1 MQIYWHGY
9 SSIRIEATQNQQEVS
24 LVTDPFESEG
34 NVRFPRTLTPDVL
47 VLSHQDRKRFYI
59 EGVQG
64 SPFIVSEPGE
74 YEIKGLFVQGI
85 QDAALDSGEKSRPV
99 LYRMVVE
106 NMSLGFLGQI
116 HRKLTDREI
125 EALGDIDILLLP
137 VGGGDVL
144 NSKLA
149 SEAIALIEPRVVVP
163 LYHDLPG
170 LKAPLEHVDQFC
182 KALGVCKRQDSNKLK
197 ISKKDLPAEDLLVA
211 VLEKA

>member
-9 SSIRIEATQNQQEVS
+9 SSIRIEATHNQQDVS
-24 LVTDPFESEG
+24 LVTDPFENEG
-34 NVRFPRTLTPDVL
+34 SVRFPRALTPDLL
-47 VLSHQDRKRFYI
+47 VLSHQNRKRFHG

-64 SPFIVSEPGE
+64 SPFVISDPGE
-74 YEIKGLFVQGI
+74 YEVKGLFVHGI
-85 QDAALDSGEKSRPV
+85 QDPNIDAGTDQRPV

-106 NMSLGFLGQI
+106 SMSIGFLGQI
-116 HRKLTDREI
+116 HRKLTDHEI
-125 EALGDIDILLLP
+125 EELGDIDMLLLP

-149 SEAIALIEPRVVVP
+149 SETIALVEPRVVVP
-163 LYHDLPG
+163 LYHDIPG

-211 VLEKA
+211 VLERA

>member
-1 MQIYWHGY
+1 
-9 SSIRIEATQNQQEVS
+9 
-24 LVTDPFESEG
+24 
-34 NVRFPRTLTPDVL
+34 